1 MQTRLG
7 GGAPG
12 PVEDFKTHGE
22 DFIVTNTLEELGH
35 GMNELTGDNLL
46 NFEGIE
52 RQVRARDHE
61 ITNLYSKDVQVMSIR
76 NSRRYIGDKLVRV
89 AKPPQAS

>member
-1 MQTRLG
+1 
-7 GGAPG
+7 
-12 PVEDFKTHGE
+12 
-22 DFIVTNTLEELGH
+22 
-35 GMNELTGDNLL
+35 MNELTGDNLL

-52 RQVRARDHE
+52 RQVCARDHQ